1 MSIALQIIVFFLRKE
16 YQLVQCHCLQILLG
30 YAVTKKVQIN
40 ELGENSLLIT
50 IIRYQLVGLGKY
62 DDVLAVALAF

>member
-16 YQLVQCHCLQILLG
+16 YQLVQCLQILLG